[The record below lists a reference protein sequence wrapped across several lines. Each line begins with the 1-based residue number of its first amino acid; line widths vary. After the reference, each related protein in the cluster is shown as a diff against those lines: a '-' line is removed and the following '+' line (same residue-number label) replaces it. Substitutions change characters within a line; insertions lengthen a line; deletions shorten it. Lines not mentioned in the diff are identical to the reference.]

1 MGRIGNPRGL
11 HKSVLEPDPPNW
23 VSKLLGAPPPSPR
36 RLRGGATKP
45 TRDSRRVRRIHLH
58 RSSESHTMDSKQGNQ
73 LHRHLAH
80 IKVVSRL
87 LGHELH
93 SQGAGKTIAL
103 SRDQVVE
110 IQTSLDLFIEEAT
123 RRLSGGSGGSRL
135 VNEEGMKET
144 RLVTARN

>member
-1 MGRIGNPRGL
+1 
-11 HKSVLEPDPPNW
+11 
-23 VSKLLGAPPPSPR
+23 
-36 RLRGGATKP
+36 
-45 TRDSRRVRRIHLH
+45 
-58 RSSESHTMDSKQGNQ
+58 MDSKQGNQ
-73 LHRHLAH
+73 LSRHLAH

-103 SRDQVVE
+103 SRDQMVE
-110 IQTSLDLFIEEAT
+110 IQTSLDLFIEEAS

-135 VNEEGMKET
+135 VNEDRANET

>member
-1 MGRIGNPRGL
+1 
-11 HKSVLEPDPPNW
+11 
-23 VSKLLGAPPPSPR
+23 
-36 RLRGGATKP
+36 
-45 TRDSRRVRRIHLH
+45 
-58 RSSESHTMDSKQGNQ
+58 MDSKQGNL